1 MHQSKAENS
10 HAGVSTFPPFKK
22 GAQGGFLTGTRFFD
36 SKIFITMA
44 TTGEKFI

>member
-22 GAQGGFLTGTRFFD
+22 MTFPDILPIKA
-36 SKIFITMA
+36 K
-44 TTGEKFI
+44 